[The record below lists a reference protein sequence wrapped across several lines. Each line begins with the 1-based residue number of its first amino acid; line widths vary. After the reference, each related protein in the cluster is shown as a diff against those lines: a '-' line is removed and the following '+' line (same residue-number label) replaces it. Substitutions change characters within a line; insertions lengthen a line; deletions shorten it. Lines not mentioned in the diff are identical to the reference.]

1 MLQMYLL
8 DLKKYI
14 SEVMH
19 NYNQIQKYFKCF
31 YFLWLLILKFL
42 KCHNSMMLGS
52 SHLFIFFY
60 QSIDARYV
68 IHCSNALGFLQ
79 LSQVPLEDISPGI
92 DL

>member
-1 MLQMYLL
+1 
-8 DLKKYI
+8 
-14 SEVMH
+14 
-19 NYNQIQKYFKCF
+19 
-31 YFLWLLILKFL
+31 
-42 KCHNSMMLGS
+42 MMLGS